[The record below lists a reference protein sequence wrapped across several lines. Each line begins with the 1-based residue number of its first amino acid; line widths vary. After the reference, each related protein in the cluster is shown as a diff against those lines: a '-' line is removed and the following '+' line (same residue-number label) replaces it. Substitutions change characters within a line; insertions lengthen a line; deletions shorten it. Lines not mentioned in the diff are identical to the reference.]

1 MNTPLNIGIA
11 GLGVVGATAAQIL
24 QKQADMIAGRTG
36 REIKV
41 VAVSSRDQSKDRG
54 FDSSAMEWFADARD
68 LAKSDNVDLVVEAIG
83 GSEGIA
89 KEVVEIALQQGKPV
103 VTANKALL
111 AEHGIALAELAEKH
125 QVTLAYEAAVA
136 GGIPVV
142 KALRE
147 GLAANQIEKVV
158 GILNGTSNFIL
169 THMHHQGSE
178 FEEAL
183 SEASR
188 LGYAEADPSFDI
200 DGIDAAHKLSILT
213 ALAFGCKPDFAKV
226 HIEGIR
232 HITKQDMQFAQELGY
247 NIKLLGI
254 TQRGANG
261 KIEQRVH
268 PCMLPASSPIGVDDV
283 YNAIVIEGDA
293 VGRSTL
299 EGRGAGGGPTASSVI
314 ADIMDIARGVTY
326 PPYTLPLSQLEEVA
340 FTPID
345 YLQSAY
351 YLRLSVLD
359 QPGVLSEVTRIFSE
373 NDISLCS
380 FLQKSHQPEQAVQL
394 VVTTHKT
401 VEQNMR
407 KACDAINALSA
418 VTEKTHLIRIED
430 FGNE

>member
-1 MNTPLNIGIA
+1 MSSTLRVGIA
-11 GLGVVGATAAQIL
+11 GLGVVGSEVAKIL
-24 QKQADMIAGRTG
+24 IEQKDLIAGRTG
-36 REIKV
+36 REITITR
-41 VAVSSRDQSKDRG
+41 VS
-54 FDSSAMEWFADARD
+54 ARD
-68 LAKSDNVDLVVEAIG
+68 PYKERDFPVEGIEWEDDASNVAKAEDVDLVVEAIG
-83 GSEGIA
+83 GSDGIA
-89 KEVVEIALQQGKPV
+89 KQVVETALVKGKPV

-111 AEHGIALAELAEKH
+111 AEHGIALAELAEANH
-125 QVTLAYEAAVA
+125 ATLAYEAAVA

-147 GLAANQIEKVV
+147 GLAANNIERVI

-169 THMHHQGSE
+169 THMQNEDSE
-178 FEEAL
+178 FEDAL
-183 SEASR
+183 AEASR

-213 ALAFGCKPDFAKV
+213 ALAFGCKPDFHKV

-232 HITKQDMQFAQELGY
+232 HIAREDMKFAQELGY

-254 TQRGANG
+254 ARRTSSG

-314 ADIMDIARGVTY
+314 ADIMDIARGVHY
-326 PPYTLPLSQLEEVA
+326 APYTLPLSSLQEIEFAPMEE
-340 FTPID
+340 
-345 YLQSAY
+345 LKSAY

-359 QPGVLSEVTRIFSE
+359 KPGVLSEVTRIFSE
-373 NDISLCS
+373 NNISLCS

-394 VVTTHKT
+394 IVTTHPT
-401 VEQNMR
+401 VESSMR
-407 KACDAINALSA
+407 HAMTAINALDA
-418 VTEKTHLIRIED
+418 VTEKTHLIRIEHFD
-430 FGNE
+430 E